1 MGRTK
6 FKWKREN
13 KLTTKKTFYCSR
25 KVKAKIQ
32 KTKIDGL
39 LDKKTIENFLSCR
52 NSFVGCF
59 AADEIS
65 DLMVKSPC
73 FIIVNLDNRNMSGS
87 HWIAIGCFEKK
98 IEIFDPLGF
107 DLFDW
112 PRIPCTLLN
121 FLHKYSFSRKIKI
134 SKRLQSP
141 KSVLCGLF
149 CVFYI
154 MTRSFKS
161 FDYIQ
166 SVFSSNLNRN
176 DSILVNCY

>member
-1 MGRTK
+1 MGGSK
-6 FKWKREN
+6 FKWKRKN
-13 KLTTKKTFYCSR
+13 KLATKKTLNCSR
-25 KVKAKIQ
+25 EVKTKIK
-32 KTKIDGL
+32 KTKIDEP
-39 LDKKTIENFLSCR
+39 LDKKTIESLLSCQ
-52 NSFVGCF
+52 NSYVGCF
-59 AADEIS
+59 AADELS

-73 FIIVNLDNRNMSGS
+73 FIIVNLDNKNMAGS
-87 HWIAIGCFEKK
+87 HWIAIGYFENK

-112 PRIPCTLLN
+112 PRIPCTLLY

-134 SKRLQSP
+134 SKRLQSS

-154 MTRSFKS
+154 MSRPFKS

-176 DSILVNCY
+176 DSILIKSF